1 MRLKAFFKKVSG
13 CIPFSDCRN
22 VVFGFFSQTPF
33 FVLKTGKNPQW
44 NKSQCCVNIEE
55 NCYCSLVTQN
65 RRKDGWLMGIYLNPG
80 NNKFKRAVNSDI
92 YVDKTGLIK
101 YTNSIVDTLQSCVCV
116 SRPRRFGKSM
126 AADMLTAYYSKGC
139 DSRELFSSLEIAKD
153 ENFEEHLNKYDTIF
167 LNMQEFL
174 SRSSNVK
181 ELLERVEGK
190 VIRELKKQYPDVEL
204 YDENDLAETM
214 QDIFAESECPFI
226 VIIDEW
232 DCIFREFKHDKAA
245 QEIYLDFLR
254 DLLKDKEYIYL
265 AYMTGILPIK
275 KYGTHS
281 ALNMFDEFSMIDPG
295 PLAEYVGFTE
305 KEVEALCQKYQM
317 DINEIKNWYDGYSFE
332 EVESVYSPKSV
343 VSCMR
348 LGKLGN
354 YWNQTETFEA
364 LQIYIDMNFEGLRD
378 DILSMITGET
388 VPVNTRCF
396 TNDMTTFRTEDDVLT
411 LLIHLGYLG
420 YRYADK
426 TVFIPNEEIRSEYV
440 SAIAVSDW
448 GEVSKALKNS
458 ADTLQA
464 IWQGREEQVAEGIR
478 QAHFETS
485 HLQYNDENALSY
497 TISLALYAARNFYTV
512 HRELSGGKGFADI
525 VFVPRKRFLDKPAL
539 VVELKWDKNA
549 EGAIQQIKEKE
560 YCRSLEE
567 YKGNLLLVGIN
578 YDKKTQVHTC
588 KIEQY
593 RKEESI

>member
-65 RRKDGWLMGIYLNPG
+65 RRKDGCLMGIYLNPG

-139 DSRELFSSLEIAKD
+139 DSRELFSGLEIAKD
-153 ENFEEHLNKYDTIF
+153 ESFEEHLNKYDTIF

-214 QDIFAESECPFI
+214 QDIFAESECLFI

-378 DILSMITGET
+378 DILSMIAGET
-388 VPVNTRCF
+388 VPVNTRSF

-525 VFVPRKRFLDKPAL
+525 VYVPRKRFLDKPAL

>member
-190 VIRELKKQYPDVEL
+190 VIRELKKQYPNVEL

-378 DILSMITGET
+378 DILSMIAGET
-388 VPVNTRCF
+388 VPVNTRSF

-525 VFVPRKRFLDKPAL
+525 VYVPRKRFLDKPAL

>member
-55 NCYCSLVTQN
+55 NCYCLLVTQN

-139 DSRELFSSLEIAKD
+139 DSRELFSGLEIAKD
-153 ENFEEHLNKYDTIF
+153 ESFEEHLNKYDTIF

-190 VIRELKKQYPDVEL
+190 VIRELKKQYPEVEL

-378 DILSMITGET
+378 DILSMIAGET
-388 VPVNTRCF
+388 VPVNTRSF

-525 VFVPRKRFLDKPAL
+525 VYVPRKRFLDKPAL

>member
-55 NCYCSLVTQN
+55 NCYCLLVTQN
-65 RRKDGWLMGIYLNPG
+65 RRKDGWLMGSYLNPG

-139 DSRELFSSLEIAKD
+139 DSRELFSGLEIAKD

-378 DILSMITGET
+378 DILSMIAGET
-388 VPVNTRCF
+388 VPVNTRSF

-525 VFVPRKRFLDKPAL
+525 VYVPRKRFLDKPAL

>member
-214 QDIFAESECPFI
+214 QDIFAESECLFI

-378 DILSMITGET
+378 DILSMIAGET

>member
-13 CIPFSDCRN
+13 CVPFSDCRN

-55 NCYCSLVTQN
+55 NCYCLLVTQN
-65 RRKDGWLMGIYLNPG
+65 RRKDGCLMGIYLNPG

-153 ENFEEHLNKYDTIF
+153 ESFEEHLNKYDTIF

-281 ALNMFDEFSMIDPG
+281 ALNMFDEFSMINPG

-378 DILSMITGET
+378 DILSMIAGET
-388 VPVNTRCF
+388 VPVNTRSF

-525 VFVPRKRFLDKPAL
+525 VYVPRKRFLDKPAL